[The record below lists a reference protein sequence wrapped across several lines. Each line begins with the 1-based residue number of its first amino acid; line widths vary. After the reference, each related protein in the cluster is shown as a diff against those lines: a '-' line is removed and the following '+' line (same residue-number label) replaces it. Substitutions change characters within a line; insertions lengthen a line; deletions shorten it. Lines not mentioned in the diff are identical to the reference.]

1 MCYIAFPASIMS
13 GGPGGF
19 YRAQLLTS
27 SLGDGEYG
35 THHTPKATSSL
46 FAPKFLTRQG
56 TYSITLVHGGGNRL
70 AKTDLRSVASI
81 LASGCKQDIGVY
93 VGDGRGCSSTNTK
106 ADAPEGW
113 STQGTSH
120 L

>member
-1 MCYIAFPASIMS
+1 MCYIAFPASIMG

-27 SLGDGEYG
+27 SLGDGENG

-46 FAPKFLTRQG
+46 FAPQFLTRQG
-56 TYSITLVHGGGNRL
+56 TYSITLVHGNRL